1 MNFNKHLELKG
12 KHALLSPS
20 QPYWLEYSEEQL
32 QQKFRSAYAQDIG
45 TAMHELAETLISNRI
60 RLKKT
65 DISVP
70 IIHLVRL
77 GIPRAAFDMDFL
89 YPNFMRYVND
99 AIGYRMTPEQILY
112 YSNECFG
119 TADAICFRD
128 NILRIHDYKSGVTRA
143 KMEQL
148 LVYAALFCL
157 EYRTDPNSLK
167 EVELRLYQN
176 DEVIC
181 HKPTAEDILIV
192 SDSIKVSS
200 NVTQQLRMEG

>member
-1 MNFNKHLELKG
+1 MNFNKHLELRG

-32 QQKFRSAYAQDIG
+32 QQKFRSNYAQDIG
-45 TAMHELAETLISNRI
+45 TSLHELAEVLISQRI

-65 DISVP
+65 DITVP
-70 IIHLVRL
+70 IVHLL
-77 GIPRAAFDMDFL
+77 QSHIPRNAFDMDYL

-112 YSNECFG
+112 YSPECFG
-119 TADAICFRD
+119 TADAISFRD
-128 NILRIHDYKSGVTRA
+128 DILRIHDYKSGTTRA

-148 LVYAALFCL
+148 LIYSALFCL
-157 EYRTDPNSLK
+157 EYKIKPGDLR

-176 DEVIC
+176 DEVGYL
-181 HKPTAEDILIV
+181 KPTAEDILPVMDRIV
-192 SDSIKVSS
+192 TSTKY
-200 NVTQQLRMEG
+200 TQNLRMEG

>member
-1 MNFNKHLELKG
+1 MNFNKHLELRG

-32 QQKFRSAYAQDIG
+32 QQRFRSAYSQEIG
-45 TAMHELAETLISNRI
+45 TALHELAETLIFNRI

-65 DISVP
+65 DITVP
-70 IIHLVRL
+70 IVHLIRT

-112 YSNECFG
+112 YSDECFG

-148 LVYAALFCL
+148 LIYAALFCL
-157 EYRTDPNSLK
+157 EYRVDPNSLK
-167 EVELRLYQN
+167 EIELRLYQN
-176 DEVIC
+176 DEVIY
-181 HKPTAEDILIV
+181 HKPTPEDILIV

-200 NVTQQLRMEG
+200 NVTQKLRMEG